1 MKASSQQLAD
11 GIAGLA
17 IVVFGAWFLWQA
29 NGLRAGPGYAAVGPK
44 TFPIIVGLVFLGSG
58 LGVLLGLVRE
68 ARREVPHTEA
78 GGPDS
83 AVVEGAEGVGTDW
96 PTLLGVAGLLAAYI
110 ALYKPLGFILA
121 SIVLLPVGARVL
133 GSRAPLRDVIVG
145 VALSLAIYVVF
156 TRLLGLELP
165 AGPLEALL

>member
-17 IVVFGAWFLWQA
+17 IVLFGAWFLWQA
-29 NGLRAGPGYAAVGPK
+29 NSLRAGPGYAAVGPK
-44 TFPIIVGLVFLGSG
+44 TFPIIVGLLLLGSG
-58 LGVLLGLVRE
+58 LGVLLGLVRD
-68 ARREVPHTEA
+68 ARRELPRTEA
-78 GGPDS
+78 EGPDA
-83 AVVEGAEGVGTDW
+83 AVVEGAEGDAAVGSDW

-121 SIVLLPVGARVL
+121 SIVLLPAGARVL
-133 GSRAPLRDVIVG
+133 GSRAPLRDVIAGVG
-145 VALSLAIYVVF
+145 LSLAIYVVF

-165 AGPLEALL
+165 AGPFE

>member
-17 IVVFGAWFLWQA
+17 IVLFSAWFLWQA
-29 NGLRAGPGYAAVGPK
+29 TTLRAGPGYAAVGPK
-44 TFPIIVGLVFLGSG
+44 TFPIIVGLVLLGSG
-58 LGVLLGLVRE
+58 LGVLLGLWRDG
-68 ARREVPHTEA
+68 RREVPPTEA
-78 GGPDS
+78 EGPD
-83 AVVEGAEGVGTDW
+83 AEVVEGAEGVGTDW

-110 ALYKPLGFILA
+110 ALYKALGFILA
-121 SIVLLPVGARVL
+121 SIVLLPAGARVL
-133 GSRAPLRDVIVG
+133 GSRAPLRDLLAGVG
-145 VALSLAIYVVF
+145 LSLAIYVVF